1 MTVRAFMSRVGQSL
15 GLPSQLFVASDG
27 DVGIGTEAPFGHLH
41 VQTASTGAT
50 SVSAGADELVLEN
63 SGNSGLTLLSGDTS
77 ESTINF
83 SANIATPDRGA
94 IKYSQNSALL
104 FMQVNGAT
112 RLNIDSSGHTYP
124 QADGTQNLGGAS
136 NKWGTVYAA
145 TGTINTSDARLKTVV
160 ASFEPEEI
168 AAAKALAAEIGI
180 FRFLDAIAEKGDG
193 ARYHVG
199 LTVQRAIEIME
210 AHDLDPFAYGFICYD
225 AWDAREADGSIPARA
240 AGDLYSLRTD
250 ELLLFLARGF
260 DARLTALEAA

>member
-41 VQTASTGAT
+41 VQTASTGAS
-50 SVSAGADELVLEN
+50 SVSANADELVLEN
-63 SGNSGLTLLSGDTS
+63 SGNTGLTLLSGDTS
-77 ESTINF
+77 ESTVNF

-94 IKYSQNSALL
+94 IKYSQNSALM
-104 FMQVNGAT
+104 FFQVNGAT
-112 RLNIDSSGHTYP
+112 RLNVDSSGHTYP

-145 TGTINTSDARLKTVV
+145 TGTINTSDARLKAAISPLSAAELA
-160 ASFEPEEI
+160 AS
-168 AAAKALAAEIGI
+168 KALAAEIGT
-180 FRFLDAIAEKGDG
+180 FRFLDAVAAKGDA
-193 ARYHVG
+193 ARHHVG

-225 AWDAREADGSIPARA
+225 AWQAVEADGSVPARD
-240 AGDLYSLRTD
+240 AGDLYSFRTD